1 MATEKKTASKKAV
14 AKKTEAAP
22 TEMCSVKTGDK
33 ACKRPYRAKG
43 MCVTHYKM
51 WRRNELEGHKGRY
64 KVCSKEGCRKPR
76 VGANGSLCVEHGSKA
91 DPAEAAA

>member
-14 AKKTEAAP
+14 AKKTETP
-22 TEMCSVKTGDK
+22 TETCSVKLGDK

-64 KVCSKEGCRKPR
+64 KTCTKEGCRKPR
-76 VGANGSLCVEHGSKA
+76 TLGSLCAEHSAKSA
-91 DPAEAAA
+91 PAEAAA

>member
-14 AKKTEAAP
+14 AKKTETP
-22 TEMCSVKTGDK
+22 TETCSVKLGDK

-64 KVCSKEGCRKPR
+64 KICSKEACRKPR
-76 VGANGSLCVEHGSKA
+76 AQGGLCAEHSAKSA
-91 DPAEAAA
+91 PAEATA